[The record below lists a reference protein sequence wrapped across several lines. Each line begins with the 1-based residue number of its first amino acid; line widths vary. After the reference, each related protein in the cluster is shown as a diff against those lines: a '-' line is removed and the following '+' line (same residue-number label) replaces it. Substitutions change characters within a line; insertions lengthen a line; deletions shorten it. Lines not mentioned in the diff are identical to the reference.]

1 MRARSWVED
10 FHWVRLR
17 GREKGNL
24 ASVVCLF
31 LLDMIKG
38 KPPVIWGDGEQE
50 RDCVFIDDIVKSA
63 INAARF
69 EVPEIINVGSG
80 VKVTYNRI
88 VEAIN
93 EVLGKNIKPIYKEKP
108 PNYVD
113 RAVADI
119 ELMRKYLKVESTPL
133 EDGLKKNLLNI

>member
-1 MRARSWVED
+1 
-10 FHWVRLR
+10 
-17 GREKGNL
+17 
-24 ASVVCLF
+24 
-31 LLDMIKG
+31 MIKG

-133 EDGLKKNLLNI
+133 EDGLKKFAEYLKGKDICLK